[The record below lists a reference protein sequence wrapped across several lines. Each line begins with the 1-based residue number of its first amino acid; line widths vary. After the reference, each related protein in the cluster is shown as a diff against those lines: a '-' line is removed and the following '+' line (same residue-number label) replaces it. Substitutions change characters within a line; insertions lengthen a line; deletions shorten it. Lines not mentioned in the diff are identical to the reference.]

1 MNSNLRYEHLKRITE
16 TQKPYRGTTDKYPFA
31 DRNHHYKYF
40 YPKEVN
46 GEIEY
51 HVGYYHKWE
60 SETMTA
66 EEFNAKKGSM
76 DSKEFKKWREKEKW
90 NTDARTYEP
99 TGYYEKDV
107 KNPKVDLIIR
117 SDNTVEIVT
126 NVFHQGMRMIFS
138 AWNYAN
144 GVFQSSVAHGGIVY
158 GRRDSRGDI
167 RIPIFKH
174 IRFNMDTMAIHE
186 SSKYIATY
194 NTVDRKKSKEAMNI
208 YQDKLNGA
216 FAFITCMDRESFN
229 QDKEEVTNE
238 LFANIETRNHY
249 YWGKEQRDNAVA
261 IAEKIFFE
269 KPVEAIYVYMKAF
282 NVAYHTSSQAQP
294 SDWINGF
301 KKKFAKHI
309 QVKHDTFTKKYL
321 THLESF
327 KSSPWNIDVKI
338 DGKMVERLT

>member
-31 DRNHHYKYF
+31 DRHHNYKYF
-40 YPKEVN
+40 YPREVN

-66 EEFNAKKGSM
+66 EEFNAKKSSM
-76 DSKEFKKWREKEKW
+76 AKGERKKWREETIWKKDSSGIE
-90 NTDARTYEP
+90 RTGNYI
-99 TGYYEKDV
+99 KDF
-107 KNPKVDLIIR
+107 KIPKVDLIIR

-126 NVFHQGMRMIFS
+126 NSFHQGMRMIFS

-144 GVFQSSVAHGGIVY
+144 GVFQSSVEHGGIVY
-158 GRRDSRGDI
+158 GRRDSRGDT

-174 IRFNMDTMAIHE
+174 MRFNMDTMAIHE
-186 SSKYIATY
+186 SSKYLATY
-194 NTVDRKKSKEAMNI
+194 STVDRKKSKEAMNI

-216 FAFITCMDRESFN
+216 YAFITCMDRETFN

-238 LFANIETRNHY
+238 LIEIDNHY
-249 YWGKEQRDNAVA
+249 YWGKEKRDGALL
-261 IAEKIFFE
+261 IADKIFFE
-269 KPVEAIYVYMKAF
+269 KPVEAIYVYMKAL
-282 NVAYHTSSQAQP
+282 NVGYYTSSQAQP

-301 KKKFAKHI
+301 KKKFAKYIH
-309 QVKHDTFTKKYL
+309 VKHDTFTKKYL
-321 THLESF
+321 THLENF
-327 KSSPWNIDVKI
+327 KSSPWNIDITI

>member
-31 DRNHHYKYF
+31 DRHHNYKYF
-40 YPKEVN
+40 YPREVN

-66 EEFNAKKGSM
+66 EEFNAKKSSM
-76 DSKEFKKWREKEKW
+76 AKGELKKWREETIW
-90 NTDARTYEP
+90 N
-99 TGYYEKDV
+99 KDSSGV
-107 KNPKVDLIIR
+107 ETSGNYIKDFKNPKIDLIIR

-126 NVFHQGMRMIFS
+126 NSFHQGMRMIFS

-158 GRRDSRGDI
+158 GRRDSRGDT

-174 IRFNMDTMAIHE
+174 MRFNMDTMAVHE
-186 SSKYIATY
+186 SSKYLAKY
-194 NTVDRKKSKEAMNI
+194 DTVDRKKSKEAMNI

-216 FAFITCMDRESFN
+216 YAFITCMDRETFN

-238 LFANIETRNHY
+238 LIETDNHY
-249 YWGKEQRDNAVA
+249 YWRKEKRDGALL
-261 IAEKIFFE
+261 IADKIFFE

-282 NVAYHTSSQAQP
+282 NVGYYTSSQAQP

-301 KKKFAKHI
+301 KKKFAKYI
-309 QVKHDTFTKKYL
+309 QVKHDAFTKKYL
-321 THLESF
+321 THLENF
-327 KSSPWNIDVKI
+327 KSSPWNIDI
-338 DGKMVERLT
+338 TINGKMVERLT

>member
-31 DRNHHYKYF
+31 DRHHNYKYF
-40 YPKEVN
+40 YPREVN
-46 GEIEY
+46 GETEY

-66 EEFNAKKGSM
+66 EEFNAKKSSM
-76 DSKEFKKWREKEKW
+76 AKGELKKWRKETIW
-90 NTDARTYEP
+90 NKDSSGVET
-99 TGYYEKDV
+99 TGNYMKDF

-117 SDNTVEIVT
+117 LDNTVEIVT

-144 GVFQSSVAHGGIVY
+144 GVFQSSVGHGGIVY

-186 SSKYIATY
+186 SSKYLATY

-216 FAFITCMDRESFN
+216 YAFITCMDKESFN

-249 YWGKEQRDNAVA
+249 YWGKEQRDNA
-261 IAEKIFFE
+261 IAMGDKMFFE

-282 NVAYHTSSQAQP
+282 NIGYYTSSQAQP

-309 QVKHDTFTKKYL
+309 QVKHDTFTKEYL

-327 KSSPWNIDVKI
+327 KSSPWNIDIKI
-338 DGKMVERLT
+338 NGKMVERLT

>member
-31 DRNHHYKYF
+31 DRNHNYKYF
-40 YPKEVN
+40 YPREVN

-66 EEFNAKKGSM
+66 EEFNAKKNSM
-76 DSKEFKKWREKEKW
+76 AKGERKKWREETIWKKDSSGIE
-90 NTDARTYEP
+90 RTGNYI
-99 TGYYEKDV
+99 KDF
-107 KNPKVDLIIR
+107 KNPKIDLIIR

-126 NVFHQGMRMIFS
+126 DSFHQGMRMIFS

-144 GVFQSSVAHGGIVY
+144 GVFQSSVGHGGIIY
-158 GRRDSRGDI
+158 RRKDNGTVI
-167 RIPIFKH
+167 AIPIFKH

-186 SSKYIATY
+186 SSKYLATY
-194 NTVDRKKSKEAMNI
+194 KTVDRKKSKEAMNI

-216 FAFITCMDRESFN
+216 YAFITCMDKESFN

-238 LFANIETRNHY
+238 LIGIDNHY
-249 YWGKEQRDNAVA
+249 YWGKEKRDSA
-261 IAEKIFFE
+261 IGLADKIFFE
-269 KPVEAIYVYMKAF
+269 KPVEAIYTYMKAF
-282 NVAYHTSSQAQP
+282 NVGYYMSRQAEP
-294 SDWINGF
+294 SDWIKRF

-309 QVKHDTFTKKYL
+309 HVNHDTFTKDYL
-321 THLESF
+321 THLENF
-327 KSSPWNIDVKI
+327 KSSPWNIDI
-338 DGKMVERLT
+338 TINGKLVERLT

>member
-16 TQKPYRGTTDKYPFA
+16 TQKPYRGTTDKYPFG
-31 DRNHHYKYF
+31 DRNHNYKYF
-40 YPKEVN
+40 YPREVN
-46 GEIEY
+46 GETEY
-51 HVGYYHKWE
+51 HVGYYHKWQTE
-60 SETMTA
+60 SMTT

-90 NTDARTYEP
+90 DTNARTHKP

-126 NVFHQGMRMIFS
+126 NMFHQGMRMIFS

-144 GVFQSSVAHGGIVY
+144 GVFQSSVEHGGIVY

-174 IRFNMDTMAIHE
+174 MRFNMDTMAIHE
-186 SSKYIATY
+186 SSKYLAKY
-194 NTVDRKKSKEAMNI
+194 DTVDRKKSKEAMNI

-216 FAFITCMDRESFN
+216 YAFITCMDRETFN

-238 LFANIETRNHY
+238 LIEIDNHY
-249 YWGKEQRDNAVA
+249 YWSKEKRDGALL
-261 IAEKIFFE
+261 IADKIFFE

-282 NVAYHTSSQAQP
+282 NVGYYTSSQAQP

-301 KKKFAKHI
+301 KKKFAKYIH
-309 QVKHDTFTKKYL
+309 VKHDTFNKKYL
-321 THLESF
+321 THLENF
-327 KSSPWNIDVKI
+327 KSSPWNIDITI

>member
-31 DRNHHYKYF
+31 DRHHNYKYF
-40 YPKEVN
+40 YPREVN

-66 EEFNAKKGSM
+66 EEFNAKKSSM
-76 DSKEFKKWREKEKW
+76 AKGERKKWQEETIWKKDSSGIE
-90 NTDARTYEP
+90 RT
-99 TGYYEKDV
+99 GNFIKDF

-126 NVFHQGMRMIFS
+126 NSFHQGMRMIFS

-144 GVFQSSVAHGGIVY
+144 GVFQSSVEHGGIVY

-174 IRFNMDTMAIHE
+174 MRFNMDTMAIHE
-186 SSKYIATY
+186 SSKYLAKY
-194 NTVDRKKSKEAMNI
+194 DTVDRKKSKEAMNI

-216 FAFITCMDRESFN
+216 YAFITCMDRETFN

-238 LFANIETRNHY
+238 LIEIDNHY
-249 YWGKEQRDNAVA
+249 YWGKEKRDGALL
-261 IAEKIFFE
+261 IADKIFFE

-282 NVAYHTSSQAQP
+282 NVGYYTSSQAQP

-301 KKKFAKHI
+301 KKKFAKYIH
-309 QVKHDTFTKKYL
+309 VKHDTFTKKYL
-321 THLESF
+321 THLENF
-327 KSSPWNIDVKI
+327 KSSPWNIDITI

>member
-16 TQKPYRGTTDKYPFA
+16 TQKPYRGTVDKYPFA
-31 DRNHHYKYF
+31 DRHHNYKYF
-40 YPKEVN
+40 YPREVN
-46 GEIEY
+46 GETEY
-51 HVGYYHKWE
+51 HVGYYHKWQT
-60 SETMTA
+60 ETMTA

-126 NVFHQGMRMIFS
+126 DNFHQGMRMIFS

-144 GVFQSSVAHGGIVY
+144 GVFQSSVGHGGIVY
-158 GRRDSRGDI
+158 GRRDNGVDV

-194 NTVDRKKSKEAMNI
+194 KTVDRKKSKEAMNR
-208 YQDKLNGA
+208 YQDTLNGA
-216 FAFITCMDRESFN
+216 YAFISCMDRETFN
-229 QDKEEVTNE
+229 QDREEVIQE
-238 LFANIETRNHY
+238 LVPNNNQY
-249 YWGKEQRDNAVA
+249 YWGKEQRDGVLL
-261 IAEKIFFE
+261 IADKIFNE
-269 KPVEAIYVYMKAF
+269 KPVEAVYVYMKAF
-282 NVAYHTSSQAQP
+282 NVGYYLGSLADPT
-294 SDWINGF
+294 DWIKTF

-309 QVKHDTFTKKYL
+309 HVKHDTFTKEYL
-321 THLESF
+321 THLENF
-327 KSSPWNIDVKI
+327 KSSPWNIDI
-338 DGKMVERLT
+338 TINGKLVERLT